1 MPDSVYTDQS
11 NYGYTPS
18 LAWSVVFIVLFGVS
32 ACECPS
38 PSSGPPL
45 APLALPPSLT
55 PTIPFG
61 VAPGLALTAVLHSY
75 QAYRAKYWVV
85 YPTLVLGCITE
96 ILGWSARLWSNR
108 NVLLLTPFLMQIST
122 LIMAPVFFSAFDYI
136 ILGVA
141 IRRLG
146 PQYSLLRPGWYL
158 SIFLTADVV
167 SLILQAVGGG
177 QASASAGDGAPTQTA
192 TDIMVAGIIFQLVS
206 MGIFVVLGF
215 DFILRATSKR
225 AYAFRERQIAA
236 KRAKAAEKA
245 QEKGGSQ
252 ATLTHVASDE
262 TVVPDST
269 GTKVESTAAEEQVE
283 ARENLSRWWIMLAG
297 CLISSIAIVT
307 RGIYRSIELSAGWE
321 SEIIQTEILQAILDG
336 LMMVIAVGIFNIL
349 NPLYLLPKRAT
360 WKGFH

>member
-1 MPDSVYTDQS
+1 M
-11 NYGYTPS
+11 
-18 LAWSVVFIVLFGVS
+18 
-32 ACECPS
+32 
-38 PSSGPPL
+38 
-45 APLALPPSLT
+45 
-55 PTIPFG
+55 
-61 VAPGLALTAVLHSY
+61 LHSY

-85 YPTLVLGCITE
+85 YPTLVLGCLTE
-96 ILGWSARLWSNR
+96 ILGWSARLWSNQ

-146 PQYSLLRPGWYL
+146 PQYSVLRPGWYL
-158 SIFLTADVV
+158 TIFLTADVI
-167 SLILQAVGGG
+167 SLVLQAVGGG

-192 TDIMVAGIIFQLVS
+192 TDIMVAGIIFQLIS
-206 MGIFVVLGF
+206 MGVFVLLGL

-236 KRAKAAEKA
+236 RRAKRAEAEAEEVKEGG
-245 QEKGGSQ
+245 EKRGSQ
-252 ATLTHVASDE
+252 ATLTHVNSD
-262 TVVPDST
+262 TTIMTTGNPAL
-269 GTKVESTAAEEQVE
+269 GTKATPTTSTSASHADTTTTTTTAATAEEQIQ

-297 CLISSIAIVT
+297 CLVSSIAIVT

-349 NPLYLLPKRAT
+349 NPLYLLPRRAT